1 MTPVEIIAKRT
12 RVAVLALS
20 LIFQPVAWV
29 GTPLAFGAA
38 TGIATVFVAG
48 DAEAKSRSS
57 GGYSR
62 PSASKSSSSIR
73 TPSLGSSGGYS
84 KPSSGSSGA
93 FGSSSSSSSAG
104 DRAMTRQGSGAALDS
119 YRTKQN
125 ADRTPSAASAGGTS
139 GGSSRGFGY
148 TLPRANTDYYRG
160 NNWSAP
166 SYAGSMSRGFGMWD
180 AMFLWF
186 MLDSISRPSHAAFFH
201 NNENDPGYQ
210 QWRAEANKLAADNA
224 ELKGKLAALD
234 GELAK
239 QKGQPVTPGAVPDDV
254 PKAVAV
260 VAPPETGGSSFG
272 WIGWTVLL
280 IGAFVLWRLWR
291 GRKRLDSDT
300 ASGGKENKD
309 MSMFGTAGN
318 YINRKM
324 SGEAFKP
331 SLFRVGMTLTI
342 DPTPFILAGSKI
354 KVAPPEGAGLVSVS
368 GVGTVKSGAATV
380 HRLYLSDDRFAQI
393 HLDDAGIPDECRY
406 FTVIDE
412 VDPADAEEWGFW
424 LDPAEGMI
432 GWTEFQTK
440 DGKVYPR
447 VWSPGLARVEP
458 FKMEETI
465 ERVGGSRKLVESAM
479 LYAAPSG
486 AGAPADK
493 EYILVSAVEEGE
505 RAWVRIAAGIDVNP
519 ASLGLA

>member
-1 MTPVEIIAKRT
+1 MTPVEIAKRM

-20 LIFQPVAWV
+20 LILQPVAWV
-29 GTPLAFGAA
+29 GTPLAVGAGVGA
-38 TGIATVFVAG
+38 VAFLASD

-62 PSASKSSSSIR
+62 PSASKSSSSVR
-73 TPSLGSSGGYS
+73 TPSLGSSSGYS
-84 KPSSGSSGA
+84 KPSSGSTGL
-93 FGSSSSSSSAG
+93 FGSSSSAG
-104 DRAMTRQGSGAALDS
+104 DKALTRQGSGSALDS

-125 ADRTPSAASAGGTS
+125 ADRTPSASTPSAGAAS
-139 GGSSRGFGY
+139 GSASRGFGY
-148 TLPRANTDYYRG
+148 SLPRANTDYYRG

-166 SYAGSMSRGFGMWD
+166 AYAGSMSRGFGMWD

-201 NNENDPGYQ
+201 NNQNDPGYQ
-210 QWRAEANKLAADNA
+210 QWRAEADKLAADNA
-224 ELKGKLAALD
+224 ELKGKLTALD

-254 PKAVAV
+254 PKTVAV
-260 VAPPETGGSSFG
+260 VAQPEAGGSSFG
-272 WIGWTVLL
+272 WVGWIVLL
-280 IGAFVLWRLWR
+280 IGVFVLWRLWR
-291 GRKRLDSDT
+291 GRRKLESGN

-309 MSMFGTAGN
+309 MSMFGTVGN
-318 YINRKM
+318 YVNRKM
-324 SGEAFKP
+324 SNERFKP
-331 SLFRVGMTLTI
+331 SLFRVGMTVTI

-354 KVAPPEGAGLVSVS
+354 KAVPPEDSKPTSVV

-393 HLDDAGIPDECRY
+393 HLDDAGTPDECRY
-406 FTVIDE
+406 FSVIDE
-412 VDPADAEEWGFW
+412 IEPADEEEWGFW

-447 VWSPGLARVEP
+447 AWSPGLTRVDP
-458 FKMEETI
+458 FKLEETI
-465 ERVGGSRKLVESAM
+465 ERVGGSREVVESAM

-486 AGAPADK
+486 AAAPADK
-493 EYILVSAVEEGE
+493 EYILVSVVEEGG
-505 RAWVRIAAGIDVNP
+505 RAWVRIAAGIDINP